1 MEKSKKTI
9 SLDTIILIFT
19 VGSFLGYVV
28 EMLWYGYK
36 RGYFINRQGVI
47 YGPFSPI
54 YGFGAVLVSIAL
66 YKFVNLKPYIII
78 TISGLLGASFEY
90 MCAFLQEKIFGTYS
104 WDYSE
109 SILNING
116 RVDLKMTIIW
126 GIFGFLFIR
135 YFYPLFGMFVVRFKP
150 KNIRIV
156 TWLIMILM
164 ILNMGVSFLAAKRM
178 ADRRNGIEGKNP
190 ITEYLD
196 ENYPDDVL
204 EEIFTNVKVAPD

>member
-19 VGSFLGYVV
+19 VGSFWGYVV

-66 YKFVNLKPYIII
+66 YKFVNLKPYIVI

-104 WDYSE
+104 WDYSG

-116 RVDLKMTIIW
+116 RVDLKMTILW

-135 YFYPLFGMFVVRFKP
+135 CFYPLFGMFVVRFKQ

-156 TWLIMILM
+156 TWLITILM

-178 ADRRNGIEGKNP
+178 ADRRNGAEGKNP
-190 ITEYLD
+190 ITDYLD

>member
-54 YGFGAVLVSIAL
+54 YGFGAVLVTIAL
-66 YKFVNLKPYIII
+66 YKFVNLKPYIVI

-104 WDYSE
+104 WDYSG

-116 RVDLKMTIIW
+116 RVDLKMTILW

-135 YFYPLFGMFVVRFKP
+135 YFYPLFGMFVVRFKQ

-156 TWLIMILM
+156 TWLITILM

-178 ADRRNGIEGKNP
+178 ADRRNGAEGKNP
-190 ITEYLD
+190 ITDYLD